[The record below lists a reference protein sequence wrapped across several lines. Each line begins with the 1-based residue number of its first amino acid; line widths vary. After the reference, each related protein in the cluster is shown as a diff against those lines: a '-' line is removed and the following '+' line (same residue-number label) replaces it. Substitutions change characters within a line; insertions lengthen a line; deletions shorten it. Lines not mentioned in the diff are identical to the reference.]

1 MTPRFLIG
9 SGAIGIAATTAAE
22 VLTAPYSA
30 HVAAYALNPAVH
42 LLKVVAI
49 LVFAAGMFT
58 FVARNRRALGRVG
71 SVAAGALGIAT
82 LAAAL
87 PYSVVEGTL
96 DGSLAPAAANA
107 ELDAAYAAQ
116 PWIGDVAGMML
127 PVVLLSI
134 VAFSVVALRRR
145 FFAAWAPIVSLAA
158 IPVAIAAAVLAEATG
173 LPLPHPPAW
182 LFLGIAAYGTAPL
195 SPERTAS
202 AQATMKGVT
211 P

>member
-22 VLTAPYSA
+22 VVTAPYSA
-30 HVAAYALNPAVH
+30 HVVAYPLNPAVH
-42 LLKVVAI
+42 VLKVVAI
-49 LVFAAGMFT
+49 LVFTTGMFT
-58 FVARNRRALGRVG
+58 FVARNGQALGRVG

-87 PYSVVEGTL
+87 PHSIVEATL

-107 ELDAAYAAQ
+107 ELNAAYAAQ

-134 VAFSVVALRRR
+134 VAFGVVALRRQL
-145 FFAAWAPIVSLAA
+145 FAAWAPIVSLAA
-158 IPVAIAAAVLAEATG
+158 IPVAIAAAFIAEATG

-182 LFLGIAAYGTAPL
+182 LFLGIAPYGMAPL
-195 SPERTAS
+195 LAERTAP
-202 AQATMKGVT
+202 AHATMKAVT